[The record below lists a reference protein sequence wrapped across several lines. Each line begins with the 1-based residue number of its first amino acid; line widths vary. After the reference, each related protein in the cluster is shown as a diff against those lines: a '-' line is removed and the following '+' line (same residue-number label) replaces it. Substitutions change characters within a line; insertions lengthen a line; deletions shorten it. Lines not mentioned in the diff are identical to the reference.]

1 MPAPHVMIVDD
12 APENRLVLSTLLE
25 SDYQTSEAE
34 CGEDAINMLSDAR
47 PDLILLDI
55 SMPGMSGYDVCV
67 NIRKKPETRG
77 IPVIFV
83 SAKDSTEERLQ
94 GFEAGA
100 DDFLT
105 KPIDGNSLLEKVKFH
120 IQRSLEKKEAQ
131 KQSQDAM
138 KVAMEAMTSSS
149 ELGQIIQFV
158 KEVQTI
164 RTAMQLSTSIMTV
177 ASQFGLNTAV
187 LIDTAPATLL
197 GCSKDSMEARLMEK
211 FRTAE
216 QRITNMGV
224 RTIIRSGPVVMLIKN
239 MPYDDESRYGRL
251 KDHLAVLADIASDR
265 AKSILAESMM
275 HEQRL
280 SFLKEIIALA
290 ELNIEKTSNEIQ
302 NFSDVVT
309 QTMSDMLIQ
318 LEGML
323 FNLGLEDDQ
332 EKKLLGL
339 ANVTTDKLEDTTRD
353 TSRLNNNLNN
363 ILEALYDLLHDIQE
377 KEQD

>member
-1 MPAPHVMIVDD
+1 
-12 APENRLVLSTLLE
+12 
-25 SDYQTSEAE
+25 
-34 CGEDAINMLSDAR
+34 
-47 PDLILLDI
+47 
-55 SMPGMSGYDVCV
+55 
-67 NIRKKPETRG
+67 
-77 IPVIFV
+77 
-83 SAKDSTEERLQ
+83 
-94 GFEAGA
+94 
-100 DDFLT
+100 
-105 KPIDGNSLLEKVKFH
+105 
-120 IQRSLEKKEAQ
+120 
-131 KQSQDAM
+131 
-138 KVAMEAMTSSS
+138 
-149 ELGQIIQFV
+149 
-158 KEVQTI
+158 
-164 RTAMQLSTSIMTV
+164 
-177 ASQFGLNTAV
+177 
-187 LIDTAPATLL
+187 
-197 GCSKDSMEARLMEK
+197 
-211 FRTAE
+211 
-216 QRITNMGV
+216 
-224 RTIIRSGPVVMLIKN
+224 